1 MLLNNFYTSPLGIV
15 RYKDSYKTYGDFS
28 NLINFN
34 STDKTATYNVSG
46 SFNQNW
52 FARIKS
58 VGVVVGTGTTSPQ
71 LQDWAMES
79 PLTRN
84 VDYLI
89 DSFTANRIA
98 GDDSSVTYNITI
110 RNKKADE
117 SITIT
122 EIGLFGY
129 AGDFSSMTPLFLRDV
144 IEPRTISP
152 GESCTFVV
160 SFMISLEDN

>member
-15 RYKDSYKTYGDFS
+15 RYQDSYRTYTNAS
-28 NLINFN
+28 NQINLEGT
-34 STDKTATYNVSG
+34 STTATYNVSG

-52 FARIKS
+52 FARSKS

-89 DSFTANRIA
+89 GSFTANRIA

-110 RNKKADE
+110 RNIKADE

-129 AGDFSSMTPLFLRDV
+129 TGDFSAITPLFLRDV
-144 IEPRTISP
+144 IEPITISP
-152 GESCTFVV
+152 GESHTFVV